1 MKVYTPLQETSTYRD
16 LYDSYNT
23 TVDNLNST
31 DFLYESNL
39 SDGRVFS
46 DQVGYINLQEAHMG
60 QSVTISAA
68 DLGDFKIR
76 GFVYYS
82 RKYNTYKVMDIN
94 CDLTGYKDNRVHFLY
109 VLMQTG
115 GTYEVYDD
123 MQSNTDER
131 MLFARFVIDT
141 SGNSVQF
148 FLAAPFAG
156 TPDYVKSNPTF
167 EVMSGLKGVGTNSN
181 TLILGQGKIRFPG
194 INFDNKADPD
204 VLTVDVSSEALPL
217 RYVTWDSVNSRP
229 TVNWGSGTVTNFDFS
244 KMMNFSTGAITNVA
258 NNKTTIQKV
267 YFDPYTKSGV
277 VEYGNVAYN
286 SLEDAMKVLG
296 TVASYP
302 LIDGVKYLIPLVA
315 IVNKKGN
322 TDLTEEEYCSVVSLT
337 PNEELIFGLDQ
348 ASQQMALEAQIKAQ
362 QAIDTVGDVQTALGN
377 HTANVSNPHNV
388 TRSQL
393 GISDT
398 LANKTLTQIYSG
410 AAQYILDNNSLNTKY
425 LPLVGGT
432 ITGTLTVNG
441 VLTARSNVSI
451 TGSLSAGTTTLGTTT
466 VGSLISTGTG
476 EFRNSVTIKN
486 SLLYIKDGTD
496 TTKISLGNNGA
507 IRALGT
513 THTQGLTVD
522 NNYVIVGSDRLYLG
536 SLPSDAPTGS
546 YGIYYQ

>member
-1 MKVYTPLQETSTYRD
+1 MKVYTPLQETSTYRN
-16 LYDSYNT
+16 LFDSYNT

-31 DFLYESNL
+31 DFLYKSNL

-60 QSVTISAA
+60 QSVTIAAA

-115 GTYEVYDD
+115 GTYEVYDN
-123 MQSNTDER
+123 MQENTDER

-167 EVMSGLKGVGTNSN
+167 EVMNGLKGVGTSSN
-181 TLILGQGKIRFPG
+181 TLILGKGKIRFPG

-204 VLTVDVSSEALPL
+204 VLTLDTSSEALPL

-362 QAIDTVGDVQTALGN
+362 QAIDTVGNVQTSLSN
-377 HTANVSNPHNV
+377 HIANVSNPHNV

-425 LPLVGGT
+425 LPLAGGT
-432 ITGTLTVNG
+432 ITGTLTVNSTI
-441 VLTARSNVSI
+441 TARSNVSI
-451 TGSLSAGTTTLGTTT
+451 TGSLSAGTSTLGATT
-466 VGSLISTGTG
+466 VGSLTSNGNVTVNSGGHLQVNSYAAITGDLTAA
-476 EFRNSVTIKN
+476 NVTCSSGALSGKYVN
-486 SLLYIKDGTD
+486 TSSSYVT
-496 TTKISLGNNGA
+496 LGG
-507 IRALGT
+507 
-513 THTQGLTVD
+513 V
-522 NNYVIVGSDRLYLG
+522 RLYLG
-536 SLPSDAPTGS
+536 SLPGDARPGD
-546 YGIYYQ
+546 YAIYVS